1 MAKPGRPRRSEEKRT
16 MPSDENTGM
25 MYIDPSLLN
34 SDEWHYAFVE
44 MEVLGQETQSI
55 ERATMKGYT
64 PVLKGDVP
72 GYANSMALVDKIR
85 GRDSANDFIR
95 KGGQILMRCP
105 IELYHK
111 RMREQRSLNKE
122 HMSRVD
128 WADSSGKV
136 GAPTFVERSDYTRT
150 NEKVFAPD
158 DGDEE

>member
-1 MAKPGRPRRSEEKRT
+1 MARPKKPTRAEEKRH

-25 MYIDPSLLN
+25 MYIDPALLD

-44 MEVLGQETQSI
+44 MDVLGQETQSI

-64 PVLKGDVP
+64 PVLKADVP
-72 GYANSMALVDKIR
+72 GYANSVALVDKIR
-85 GRDSANDFIR
+85 GRESANDFVR

-105 IELYHK
+105 KALYNK
-111 RMREQRSLNKE
+111 RMKEQRALNKE

-128 WADSSGKV
+128 WADSSSKV
-136 GAPTFVERSDYTRT
+136 GAPTFVERSDYSRT

-158 DGDEE
+158 DEDE